1 MASSVST
8 SVLEAL
14 ASARQ
19 DPRGFLLLC
28 SGGQDSMVLAT
39 VLIQAGIPVELF
51 HVNYGLRG
59 AESEGD
65 EAFVR
70 QWAVQHAV
78 VCHVR
83 RVPEGFGEESDIQAR
98 ARSFRYTEARELLAA
113 RDLQSMLVAHHADDA
128 AETFLFHAARGTG
141 LDGLVAL
148 APVSDQLIR
157 PLWNVSKSQID
168 TYARK
173 KQIAWREDSS
183 NAGDKYTRNHLRHH
197 ALPAL
202 REAMPQATE
211 GLRTTLHHLRELQS
225 FVDAAIKRESILYLG
240 KSKSVPGAL
249 VLYRDVLDHPH
260 SSVIIWY
267 ILRSMGGFDYEAV
280 RSLGNSQVGAKLEKG
295 GWQLWAEREGL
306 VLTPVPTEPIATLES
321 LHSLHRVTGP
331 LWDGSRWQAEV
342 EWTGEERPYASLED
356 LGSLRAPVL
365 CLERVPHL
373 VWRPWQEGDY
383 ILPLGMKGR
392 KKLSDVLTEGKVPAM
407 YRKAICV
414 MAEAATP
421 GEVFWVPGMRL
432 SRRVAVSEADSSFW
446 RLTEHPSA
454 R

>member
-1 MASSVST
+1 M
-8 SVLEAL
+8 
-14 ASARQ
+14 
-19 DPRGFLLLC
+19 
-28 SGGQDSMVLAT
+28 
-39 VLIQAGIPVELF
+39 
-51 HVNYGLRG
+51 
-59 AESEGD
+59 
-65 EAFVR
+65 
-70 QWAVQHAV
+70 
-78 VCHVR
+78 R

-98 ARSFRYTEARELLAA
+98 ARSFRYTGARELLAA

-148 APVSDQLIR
+148 APESDQLIR
-157 PLWNVSKSQID
+157 PLWHVSKAQID
-168 TYARK
+168 AYARK

-225 FVDAAIKRESILYLG
+225 FVDAAIKRESVLYLG

-306 VLTPVPTEPIATLES
+306 VLTPVPTEP
-321 LHSLHRVTGP
+321 HSHPGGP
-331 LWDGSRWQAEV
+331 ALPSPRNGPRSGMERGGRPRWGGPARSARTRRWKISDPCV
-342 EWTGEERPYASLED
+342 
-356 LGSLRAPVL
+356 LRCCAWSGCPT
-365 CLERVPHL
+365 
-373 VWRPWQEGDY
+373 WFG
-383 ILPLGMKGR
+383 
-392 KKLSDVLTEGKVPAM
+392 
-407 YRKAICV
+407 
-414 MAEAATP
+414 
-421 GEVFWVPGMRL
+421 VPGKKGITSCL
-432 SRRVAVSEADSSFW
+432 
-446 RLTEHPSA
+446 
-454 R
+454 